1 MAREPPPGTGE
12 VLAAGPD
19 PGPDDRSPGTPVPGG
34 APRRAERERWLR
46 RLRLQRQLHDGASL
60 RISALAM
67 QLGVFRSRVPDGE
80 TDLRA
85 SVDGLQDQLHTVL
98 QELRQV
104 AREIYPPLLDQAGLQ
119 AALCEAAD
127 GIDATVVISAP
138 VGRLDPAV
146 EGAAYFAVTDCLRA
160 LEPGGPPAGVTLRG
174 GGDVLGIVV
183 DGVPVRLASVMGDQV
198 RGLGGEVTTAGGP
211 GTGSITVSIPCG

>member
-1 MAREPPPGTGE
+1 MARETTPGTGE
-12 VLAAGPD
+12 VLTSAA
-19 PGPDDRSPGTPVPGG
+19 GPDDRSPETPVPGG

-60 RISALAM
+60 RISALAL

-85 SVDGLQDQLHTVL
+85 SVDELQDQLHAVL

-127 GIDATVVISAP
+127 GIDVPVVITAP

-160 LEPGGPPAGVTLRG
+160 LEPGGPPAGVTLRAG
-174 GGDVLGIVV
+174 RDVLDVVV

-198 RGLGGEVTTAGGP
+198 RGLGGEVTTEGGP